1 MTIRIEFVLL
11 QHFNHFISSPLYL
24 FPTAG
29 RASKVGRWGDYYGDG
44 RSTIMLTWHYGA
56 FCF

>member
-1 MTIRIEFVLL
+1 MTVRFGFVLL

-29 RASKVGRWGDYYGDG
+29 RASKVGRWRITD
-44 RSTIMLTWHYGA
+44 T
-56 FCF
+56 

>member
-1 MTIRIEFVLL
+1 MAVRFGFVLL

-29 RASKVGRWGDYYGDG
+29 RASKVGRWRITD
-44 RSTIMLTWHYGA
+44 T
-56 FCF
+56 

>member
-1 MTIRIEFVLL
+1 MTIRIGFVLL

-29 RASKVGRWGDYYGDG
+29 RASKVGRW
-44 RSTIMLTWHYGA
+44 RITNT
-56 FCF
+56 